1 MQTVATWTKNG
12 LLFVGILAIGFWLG
26 SSRTVNASGYQ
37 SDGSGVQ
44 FQLTGVSES
53 SALLV
58 YQPETKTVYVYQGA
72 TLGNSALQCSYMF
85 HMDRPGGVIRR
96 VPCAIPSLNP

>member
-1 MQTVATWTKNG
+1 MEAVRKWLMNG
-12 LLFVGILAIGFWLG
+12 LVFVGILAIGFWLG
-26 SSRTVNASGYQ
+26 SSRTVSASSYQ

-58 YQPETKTVYVYQGA
+58 YQPEVKTVYVYQGA
-72 TLGNSALQCSYMF
+72 TVGSSALQCSYKF
-85 HMDRPGGVIRR
+85 QLERPGSVIRR
-96 VPCAIPSLNP
+96 VPCGVPNLNP